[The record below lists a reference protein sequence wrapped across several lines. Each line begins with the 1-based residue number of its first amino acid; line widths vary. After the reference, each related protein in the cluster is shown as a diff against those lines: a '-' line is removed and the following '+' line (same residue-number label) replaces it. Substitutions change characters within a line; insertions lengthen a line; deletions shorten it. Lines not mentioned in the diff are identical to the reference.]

1 MPPDPFDL
9 ALVHSGEMDEQ
20 ALGQVASDRREA
32 LLARQNSVRHL
43 AEETDPWLTE
53 AERMTIEHL
62 IGRLAAEVRW
72 HEQLLDRLPKIVA
85 DHQARRDEYS

>member
-1 MPPDPFDL
+1 
-9 ALVHSGEMDEQ
+9 MDEQ